1 MPCCTRPHAERSSSQ
16 TLCAAFAPFRTCR
29 FNQWSH
35 RFRPSLLLH
44 ARSSPLSHAAAAR
57 SDRQHQAT
65 CRRRRRWHG
74 LQQNA
79 RRIVRRRN
87 NSSSRPPA
95 PSIARGCAAA
105 PMPAT
110 GATYSLSSAGKLYD
124 AAVIWR
130 CNVLCS
136 CQEVIGLL
144 KVFLKFTNDDGEV
157 SLVQS

>member
-1 MPCCTRPHAERSSSQ
+1 MAGAGHDWLSCTQQLNILESCVHHCPRCFANALPLRPQVERSSSQ
-16 TLCAAFAPFRTCR
+16 TLSAAFAPFRTCR

-35 RFRPSLLLH
+35 RFRPSLFLH
-44 ARSSPLSHAAAAR
+44 ALSSPLSHAAAAC

-65 CRRRRRWHG
+65 CRRRRRWPG

-105 PMPAT
+105 PTPA
-110 GATYSLSSAGKLYD
+110 
-124 AAVIWR
+124 AA
-130 CNVLCS
+130 LHAS
-136 CQEVIGLL
+136 
-144 KVFLKFTNDDGEV
+144 
-157 SLVQS
+157 